1 MAFLVTRQILCGA
14 GKFGWEEEDRYLKS
28 GFQISQRSDFFF
40 ELQSIDTMQRRP
52 IINTRDEPH
61 ADRQF
66 YRRFHVI
73 LGDSNLSLYST
84 YLKIGSTALVLQA
97 LLNGAPLSRVPVLAD
112 PLGALKSIS
121 RDATWKWL
129 CQTSGGKAT
138 TGLEIQQQY
147 LQLVRDYCTNLGE
160 EWRQLLSAWETVLVD
175 LEHDPLSTSNR
186 LDWSAKF
193 KLIEAFRQS
202 ENLAEDDPWLAS
214 LDLAYHLLDPQQ
226 GLFYGLMDQSAF
238 LLPYPL
244 VEIKA
249 HSLCP
254 PSSTRA
260 AVRGRCIEKFGS
272 AVQAAQWDHILL
284 RGTQGT
290 IKLDLCNLFDPRQ
303 IKQGLEIINN
313 ARTVDDLARL
323 EFAKFVNGHN
333 YSYA

>member
-1 MAFLVTRQILCGA
+1 MSFLVTRQIMCGA
-14 GKFGWEEEDRYLKS
+14 GKFGWEEEDKFLKP

-84 YLKIGSTALVLQA
+84 YLKIGTTALVLQA
-97 LLNGAPLSRVPVLAD
+97 LLNGAPLSRVPMLED
-112 PLGALKSIS
+112 PLGALKGIS
-121 RDATWKWL
+121 RDRSWKWRCL
-129 CQTSGGKAT
+129 LAGGKKT
-138 TGLEIQQQY
+138 TAVEIQREY
-147 LQLVRDYCTNLGE
+147 LQLVRDFCTNLGE
-160 EWRQLLSAWETVLVD
+160 DWRNLLSGWEQVLAD
-175 LEHDPLSTSNR
+175 LDRDPLSTADR

-193 KLIEAFRQS
+193 KLVEQFREAEQI
-202 ENLAEDDPWLAS
+202 AEDAPWLPS
-214 LDLAYHLLDPQQ
+214 LDLSYHLLDPQE
-226 GLFYGLMDQSAF
+226 GLFYGLMEQGAF
-238 LLPYPL
+238 VLPYPL
-244 VEIKA
+244 AEIKA

-284 RGTQGT
+284 RATQGT
-290 IKLDLCNLFDPRQ
+290 LKLDLCNLFDPIQ
-303 IKQGLEIINN
+303 IKQSLEIIN
-313 ARTVDDLARL
+313 AAHTVDDLARL
-323 EFAKFVNGHN
+323 QFAKLVNGHN
-333 YSYA
+333 FSYA

>member
-1 MAFLVTRQILCGA
+1 
-14 GKFGWEEEDRYLKS
+14 
-28 GFQISQRSDFFF
+28 
-40 ELQSIDTMQRRP
+40 
-52 IINTRDEPH
+52 
-61 ADRQF
+61 
-66 YRRFHVI
+66 
-73 LGDSNLSLYST
+73 
-84 YLKIGSTALVLQA
+84 
-97 LLNGAPLSRVPVLAD
+97 VPVLAD

-121 RDATWKWL
+121 RDATWKWH
-129 CQTSGGKAT
+129 CQTSGGKET
-138 TGLEIQQQY
+138 TGIEIQRQY

-175 LEHDPLSTSNR
+175 LERDPLSTSNR

-202 ENLAEDDPWLAS
+202 ENLSEGDPWLAS
-214 LDLAYHLLDPQQ
+214 LDLAYHLLDSQQ
-226 GLFYGLMDQSAF
+226 GLYYGLMDQGAF

-244 VEIKA
+244 GEIKA

-272 AVQAAQWDHILL
+272 AVVAAQWDHILL

>member
-1 MAFLVTRQILCGA
+1 
-14 GKFGWEEEDRYLKS
+14 
-28 GFQISQRSDFFF
+28 
-40 ELQSIDTMQRRP
+40 MQRRP
-52 IINTRDEPH
+52 IVNTRDEPH

-84 YLKIGSTALVLQA
+84 YLKIGTTALVLQA
-97 LLNGAPLSRVPVLAD
+97 LLNGAPMDRVPVLAD
-112 PLGALKSIS
+112 PLFALKSIS
-121 RDATWKWL
+121 RDRAWKWKCL
-129 CQTSGGKAT
+129 TSAGKET
-138 TGLEIQQQY
+138 TALEIQRQY
-147 LQLVRDYCTNLGE
+147 LQMVRDYCTSLGS
-160 EWRQLLSAWETVLVD
+160 EWRALIDAWEKILVD
-175 LEHDPLSTSNR
+175 LERDPLSTADR

-193 KLIEAFRQS
+193 KLIEQFRQS
-202 ENLAEDDPWLAS
+202 ENLQQDDPWLAS
-214 LDLAYHLLDPQQ
+214 LDLNYHLLDPQQ
-226 GLFYGLMDQSAF
+226 GLFYGLMDQGVF
-238 LLPYPL
+238 ILPYPL
-244 VEIKA
+244 AEIKA

-260 AVRGRCIEKFGS
+260 AVRGRCVEKFGS

-303 IKQGLEIINN
+303 IKEGLEIINS

-323 EFAKFVNGHN
+323 EFAKLVNGHN